1 MFKNTLLLLT
11 LLLFAGCGTKPT
23 IIKAGPQNRP
33 IVPKHKPL
41 IHNQNQTTPRALNTP
56 AKMTDNALGG
66 EPVDLSQGE
75 TLSKSNSKSYV
86 TTFKT
91 KKFSFSDAGFMRQ
104 ENGVIDLQILALG
117 KPLLKLKISDDVCVD
132 HHCRT
137 KQEFNADYL
146 SSDYPYDLINNV
158 LTSQPIFGGENLKR
172 TSNGFMQRIQS
183 PLYDIKYKIA
193 PGSIYFK
200 DMQNRI
206 IIKLRELR

>member
-1 MFKNTLLLLT
+1 MFKNSLLLLA

-23 IIKAGPQNRP
+23 IIQAGPQNRP
-33 IVPKHKPL
+33 IVPKHKPF
-41 IHNQNQTTPRALNTP
+41 IQNQTAPRTLGNI
-56 AKMTDNALGG
+56 NAPIDTTLG
-66 EPVDLSQGE
+66 ESIDLGQGE

-91 KKFSFSDAGFMRQ
+91 KKFAFSDAGFMRQ

-137 KQEFNADYL
+137 KQEFNENYL
-146 SSDYPYDLINNV
+146 SSDYPYDLINHV
-158 LTSQPIFGGENLKR
+158 LTSQPIFGGENMKQ

-183 PLYDIKYKIA
+183 PLYNIKYKIA

-200 DMQNRI
+200 DMQNKI

>member
-1 MFKNTLLLLT
+1 MFKSTLFILT

-23 IIKAGPQNRP
+23 VIQAGPQNRP
-33 IVPKHKPL
+33 IVPHHKPL
-41 IHNQNQTTPRALNTP
+41 TQNHTIPRAFETP
-56 AKMTDNALGG
+56 VDTTLEK
-66 EPVDLSQGE
+66 PVDLSQGE
-75 TLSKSNSKSYV
+75 TLSKSNSNSYV

-117 KPLLKLKISDDVCVD
+117 KPLLKMKIADDVCVD
-132 HHCRT
+132 HYCRT
-137 KQEFNADYL
+137 KQEFNANYL

-200 DMQNRI
+200 DMKNKI

>member
-1 MFKNTLLLLT
+1 MT

-23 IIKAGPQNRP
+23 IIQAGPQNRP
-33 IVPKHKPL
+33 IVPKQKPPMT
-41 IHNQNQTTPRALNTP
+41 NQTPKILGQI
-56 AKMTDNALGG
+56 NAPMDTTLG
-66 EPVDLSQGE
+66 EAADLTQGE
-75 TLSKSNSKSYV
+75 TLSKSDSNSYV

-91 KKFSFSDAGFMRQ
+91 KKFAFSDAGFMRQ

-137 KQEFNADYL
+137 KQEFNENYL
-146 SSDYPYDLINNV
+146 SADYPYDLINNV

-200 DMQNRI
+200 DMKNKI